1 MTTSWEVE
9 ANRLVAEYLIQNGYK
24 VATAFRDECRQRGG
38 LPENSELDG
47 RRQEMETS
55 RLTDEFLS
63 AFEVGDREQ
72 YFMMWKRNIP
82 AGVLENDPICLQ
94 LEFKSQLSFAVY
106 PLKRGLS
113 SKSKEYQESI
123 SHFKSVLESSGP
135 AYEQLNDF
143 ISYGA
148 LPFVPDPRQ
157 VPAFKSLFS
166 PSWNGELK
174 ARLQHF
180 LKSVLRPASKPQLYY
195 LITNSNSGV
204 STDAQVAALQQQAQE
219 AGQKMLEYHRQVV
232 RLQGDNQNIL
242 SVAVELVEALEAT
255 VKGQPLTTEHLQ
267 GLVSRIFGSDIGQS
281 VDVGRPGTASAL
293 LRASL
298 HATNVHSMKS
308 KEMPL
313 LPSLD
318 YAKIK
323 ADWKALDERHKVL
336 LLHALRLVGMSQ
348 MEQRQTDRQ
357 TGRQTGRRTDE
368 QGCQNLRLSYP

>member
-1 MTTSWEVE
+1 
-9 ANRLVAEYLIQNGYK
+9 
-24 VATAFRDECRQRGG
+24 
-38 LPENSELDG
+38 
-47 RRQEMETS
+47 
-55 RLTDEFLS
+55 
-63 AFEVGDREQ
+63 VGDREQ

-232 RLQGDNQNIL
+232 RLQ
-242 SVAVELVEALEAT
+242 V
-255 VKGQPLTTEHLQ
+255 
-267 GLVSRIFGSDIGQS
+267 
-281 VDVGRPGTASAL
+281 
-293 LRASL
+293 
-298 HATNVHSMKS
+298 
-308 KEMPL
+308 
-313 LPSLD
+313 
-318 YAKIK
+318 
-323 ADWKALDERHKVL
+323 
-336 LLHALRLVGMSQ
+336 
-348 MEQRQTDRQ
+348 
-357 TGRQTGRRTDE
+357 
-368 QGCQNLRLSYP
+368 